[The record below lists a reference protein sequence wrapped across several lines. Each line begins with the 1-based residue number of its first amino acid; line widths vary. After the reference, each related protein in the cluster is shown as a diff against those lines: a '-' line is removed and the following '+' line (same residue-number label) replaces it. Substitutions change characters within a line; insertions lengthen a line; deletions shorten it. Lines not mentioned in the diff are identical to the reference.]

1 MSLGQAKNKSASQ
14 QDGRRT
20 ERLSR
25 LRAER
30 GIGEKPAESAAYG
43 VVCVPAETWAKL
55 CAPLFI
61 SGFLRRHDVRRV
73 RSIGDVS
80 GRK

>member
-14 QDGRRT
+14 QDGRRA

-43 VVCVPAETWAKL
+43 VVCVPAKL
-55 CAPLFI
+55 RAPLFI
-61 SGFLRRHDVRRV
+61 SGFLGGHDAL
-73 RSIGDVS
+73 
-80 GRK
+80 